1 MKLLPILALLLAGVA
16 LTGCTSAQAAP
27 KPSSP
32 QTAAQA
38 HFDPAEL
45 AKSYH
50 VAGGGKFVQGT
61 RDLCNLGS
69 ADSILIEDQKSV
81 THFDG
86 SKSVTSFS
94 LAGGQISYSTSWPN
108 DVVGTGITSGTG
120 TYTVNAD
127 SSGKPVSITGHATVT
142 WHDEATNKISKKQD
156 DLTFTLTKITQ
167 PDYCQ
172 PAG

>member
-1 MKLLPILALLLAGVA
+1 
-16 LTGCTSAQAAP
+16 
-27 KPSSP
+27 
-32 QTAAQA
+32 
-38 HFDPAEL
+38 
-45 AKSYH
+45 
-50 VAGGGKFVQGT
+50 
-61 RDLCNLGS
+61 
-69 ADSILIEDQKSV
+69 
-81 THFDG
+81 
-86 SKSVTSFS
+86 VTSFS